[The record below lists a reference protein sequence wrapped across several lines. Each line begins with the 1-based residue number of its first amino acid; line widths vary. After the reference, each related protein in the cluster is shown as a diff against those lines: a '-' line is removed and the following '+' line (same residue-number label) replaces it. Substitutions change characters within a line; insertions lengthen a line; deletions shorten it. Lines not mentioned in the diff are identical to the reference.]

1 MEQSRY
7 VPSLVLVFRIARGL
21 SFFSGF
27 DIMTGLKEVG
37 MKKGTRIALI
47 LGAIP
52 FITMVLALP
61 LVNRIEPI
69 ILGMPFL
76 LFWLLAWV
84 VLTPVILG
92 LAYRLEKKY
101 NPPEEGEDE

>member
-1 MEQSRY
+1 M
-7 VPSLVLVFRIARGL
+7 A
-21 SFFSGF
+21 
-27 DIMTGLKEVG
+27 GLKEVG

-52 FITMVLALP
+52 FITMVFALP

-69 ILGMPFL
+69 ILGLPFL

-84 VLTPVILG
+84 VLTPVILA
-92 LAYRLEKKY
+92 LAYKLEKKY
-101 NPPEEGEDE
+101 NPPEDGEDQ

>member
-1 MEQSRY
+1 
-7 VPSLVLVFRIARGL
+7 
-21 SFFSGF
+21 
-27 DIMTGLKEVG
+27 

-52 FITMVLALP
+52 FITMVFALP

-69 ILGMPFL
+69 ILGLPFL

-84 VLTPVILG
+84 VLTPVILA
-92 LAYRLEKKY
+92 LAYKLEKKY
-101 NPPEEGEDE
+101 NPPEEEEDK

>member
-1 MEQSRY
+1 M
-7 VPSLVLVFRIARGL
+7 A
-21 SFFSGF
+21 
-27 DIMTGLKEVG
+27 GLKEVG

-52 FITMVLALP
+52 FITMVFALP

-69 ILGMPFL
+69 ILGLPFL

-84 VLTPVILG
+84 VLTPVILA
-92 LAYRLEKKY
+92 LAYKLEKKY
-101 NPPEEGEDE
+101 NPPEEGEDK